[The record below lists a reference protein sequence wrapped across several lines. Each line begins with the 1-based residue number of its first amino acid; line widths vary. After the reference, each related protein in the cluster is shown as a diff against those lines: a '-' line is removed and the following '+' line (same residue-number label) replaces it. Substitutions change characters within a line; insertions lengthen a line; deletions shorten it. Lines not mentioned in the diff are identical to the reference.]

1 MSVLVELVAGGLSGA
16 GPALLPN
23 YQRTQGVVMV
33 ALKISAFQPV
43 ATFEEVAGSFEQA
56 LKETP
61 RASEEDEIL
70 LPGEPEWRSKAE
82 RERDGI
88 PLPEKTWERLR
99 ETAEAMGV
107 AWGDASE

>member
-16 GPALLPN
+16 GLALLPD

-33 ALKISAFQPV
+33 ALRVAAFQPV
-43 ATFEEVAGSFEQA
+43 DAFQEVAGAFEQTI
-56 LKETP
+56 KETP
-61 RASEEDEIL
+61 RASEKDEIL

-88 PLPEKTWERLR
+88 PLPERTWERLR
-99 ETAEAMGV
+99 ETAGGLGV
-107 AWGDASE
+107 AW